1 MGSERAEQLHTDL
14 INQVAALRSSEDW
27 LEAMTTAAMFHQ
39 YSFGNWLLLW
49 SQAEQRGTTV
59 TRPAGYRAWQKL
71 GRNVR
76 KGESGYQI
84 LAPMTRRLKDADE
97 SAKSDRVV
105 VTGFRVVTVF
115 DVAQTDGDALPDI
128 GARHLEDVDHP
139 DILNSVINL
148 IESKGFSF
156 GYATLSGPNGI
167 TSPHLRSVLVDD
179 RLSVAQQTKTAI
191 HELAH
196 VILHSESAVD
206 CRGRI
211 EVEAESVAY
220 VVCGALD
227 FDTSTYSVPYVA
239 GWSESTDDPS
249 QTLLATAET
258 VVRTARRILTALHTF
273 HIKAEHTN
281 A

>member
-1 MGSERAEQLHTDL
+1 MGSERAEALHTEL
-14 INQVAALRSSEDW
+14 ISQVAALRSSEDW

-49 SQAEQRGTTV
+49 KQAERRGTTV

-84 LAPMTRRLKDADE
+84 LAPMTRRLKDADDPSE
-97 SAKSDRVV
+97 SDRVV

-115 DVAQTDGDALPDI
+115 DIAQTDGDALPDV
-128 GARHLEDVDHP
+128 GARHLEHVDHP
-139 DILNSVINL
+139 DILESVINL
-148 IESKGFSF
+148 IEREGFSF
-156 GYATLSGPNGI
+156 GYETLSGPNGI
-167 TSPHLRSVLVDD
+167 TSPLLRRVLVDD
-179 RLSVAQQTKTAI
+179 GLSVAQQTKTAI

-196 VILHSESAVD
+196 VILHSNSAGD

-239 GWSESTDDPS
+239 GWSESTDDPT

-258 VVRTARRILTALHTF
+258 VVRTARRILTDIHTF